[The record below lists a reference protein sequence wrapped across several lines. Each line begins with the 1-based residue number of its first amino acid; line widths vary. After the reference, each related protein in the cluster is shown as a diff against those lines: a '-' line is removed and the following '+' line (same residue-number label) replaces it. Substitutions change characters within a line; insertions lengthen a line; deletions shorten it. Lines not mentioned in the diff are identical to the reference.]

1 MQPPL
6 THQRS
11 TTGNKMTS
19 DTTAELLVRVRKL
32 LDKAEGTSNAHEADA
47 FSRKAAEIIAAHR
60 IDPAR
65 LVDVDPSDDLRVCEF
80 ELGRGAYVRARLAL
94 LQAVAEPHDVRVVF
108 VSRPNGTVAMAA
120 GFRSDLDVVEVLY
133 NSLHQQAASQMAGE
147 RRGTPAA
154 TQRFR
159 RSFLFGF
166 AEKISQTLKD
176 SQAVAAGSEGAVD
189 DSGRH
194 AVAVLSRNS
203 RIDDFAATAFGR
215 GRTARAPSAAQAGG
229 WAAGSVAASRADVGR
244 SRLSGR
250 RAIGR
255 AKP

>member
-1 MQPPL
+1 
-6 THQRS
+6 
-11 TTGNKMTS
+11 MTI
-19 DTTAELLVRVRKL
+19 DATADLLIRVRKL

-65 LVDVDPSDDLRVCEF
+65 LVDLDPSDELRVREF

-94 LQAVAEPHDVRVVF
+94 LLAVAEVHDVRVVF
-108 VSRPNGTVAMAA
+108 QSRPDGTVALAA
-120 GFRSDLDVVEVLY
+120 GYRSDLGVVEVLY

-147 RRGTPAA
+147 RRGTAAA

-176 SQAVAAGSEGAVD
+176 SQAVAASSVSVVDASGSH
-189 DSGRH
+189 SL
-194 AVAVLSRNS
+194 AVLSRNT
-203 RIDDFAATAFGR
+203 RIDDFATTAFGR
-215 GRTARAPSAAQAGG
+215 VRTARAPSAAQTGG
-229 WAAGSVAASRADVGR
+229 WNAGSAAASRADVGR

-250 RAIGR
+250 RSIGR
-255 AKP
+255 GKQ

>member
-1 MQPPL
+1 MTADP
-6 THQRS
+6 
-11 TTGNKMTS
+11 TT
-19 DTTAELLVRVRKL
+19 ELLVRVRKL
-32 LDKAEGTSNAHEADA
+32 LVKAEGTSNAHEADA
-47 FSRKAAEIIAAHR
+47 FSRKAAQIIAAHR

-65 LVDVDPSDDLRVCEF
+65 LVQIDLSDDLRVSEF

-94 LQAVAEPHDVRVVF
+94 LQAVAEAHDVRVVF
-108 VSRPNGTVAMAA
+108 ESRPSGMVAMAA

-133 NSLHQQAASQMAGE
+133 NSLHQQAASQMARE

-176 SQAVAAGSEGAVD
+176 SHAVAAGSAQAIDGA
-189 DSGRH
+189 GRH
-194 AVAVLSRNS
+194 ELAVLGRNG
-203 RIDDFAATAFGR
+203 RIEDFAATAFGR
-215 GRTARAPSAAQAGG
+215 VRTARAPSAAQAGG
-229 WAAGSVAASRADVGR
+229 WGAGSVAASRADVGR

-250 RAIGR
+250 RSIGR
-255 AKP
+255 GKQ

>member
-1 MQPPL
+1 M
-6 THQRS
+6 RA
-11 TTGNKMTS
+11 
-19 DTTAELLVRVRKL
+19 DATAELLVRVRKL
-32 LDKAEGTSNAHEADA
+32 LDKAESTSNAHEADA
-47 FSRKAAEIIAAHR
+47 FSRKAAQIIAAHR
-60 IDPAR
+60 IDPSR
-65 LVDVDPSDDLRVCEF
+65 LVEIDPTDDLRVREV

-94 LQAVAEPHDVRVVF
+94 LLAVADVNDVRVVF
-108 VSRPNGTVAMAA
+108 QSRPVGTVAMTA
-120 GFRSDLDVVEVLY
+120 GYRSDLDVVEVLY
-133 NSLHQQAASQMAGE
+133 NSLHQQAASQMARE

-176 SQAVAAGSEGAVD
+176 SQTVAASSVRVVD
-189 DSGRH
+189 DPRSH

-215 GRTARAPSAAQAGG
+215 VRTARAPSAAQAGG
-229 WAAGSVAASRADVGR
+229 WDAGSVAASRADVGR
-244 SRLSGR
+244 SRLSSR
-250 RAIGR
+250 RGIGR